1 MNELDARSLSR
12 LNGVHPDLVAVV
24 KLAAQGASFI
34 VTEGLRTQER
44 QRELFLAKK
53 SQTMNSRHLTGHA
66 VDLAIWAD
74 EDKDKVVDANEL
86 SWKFQHYQ
94 ELAEVMKK
102 AAQELRIAL
111 IWGGDWTTFKDG
123 PHFELDRKVYPN

>member
-1 MNELDARSLSR
+1 
-12 LNGVHPDLVAVV
+12 
-24 KLAAQGASFI
+24 
-34 VTEGLRTQER
+34 
-44 QRELFLAKK
+44 
-53 SQTMNSRHLTGHA
+53 MNSRHLTGHA

-74 EDKDKVVDANEL
+74 EDADKVVDANEL

-102 AAQELRIAL
+102 AAQELGIAL

>member
-12 LNGVHPDLVAVV
+12 LTGVHPDLAAVV
-24 KLAAQGASFI
+24 KLAARDASFI
-34 VTEGLRTQER
+34 VTEGVRTQER

-66 VDLAIWAD
+66 VDLAVWCDVDA
-74 EDKDKVVDANEL
+74 DKVVDANEL
-86 SWKFQHYQ
+86 SWKFPHYT
-94 ELAEVMKK
+94 ELADFVKK
-102 AAQELRIAL
+102 AAQELGVNI

-123 PHFELDRKVYPN
+123 PLFELDRRYYP

>member
-12 LNGVHPDLVAVV
+12 LNGVHPDLAAIV
-24 KLAAQGASFI
+24 KLAARDASFI
-34 VTEGLRTQER
+34 VTEGVRTKER
-44 QRELFLAKK
+44 QLELFLAKK

-74 EDKDKVVDANEL
+74 TNADKVVGVNEL

-94 ELAEVMKK
+94 ELADFVKK
-102 AAQELRIAL
+102 AAQELGVAIV
-111 IWGGDWTTFKDG
+111 WGGDWVSFKDG
-123 PHFELDRKVYPN
+123 PHFELDRKVYN